1 MKVRPNSALCFQ
13 AAVTDLGKFPVGF
26 SSTWLIGKETWRKG
40 TFGNLRNIDEYSRR
54 SRMTYKPSINHD
66 YRDWW
71 TKYSELNKRS
81 SAERIPETSS
91 NQDSPSIIIESVSVL
106 LYYVAT
112 PSTRHHICYNI
123 CFLSLS
129 LWLTCAR
136 ANVNIKDLISN
147 HEVVSHFSSNQPP
160 WTYQRNHFLVTLAD
174 ASTKP
179 SNLGHLKI
187 CHHTTNPSMC
197 ARWLGPAFRCF
208 KRQARLQSLQSPDY
222 FARLSRISCLENLAK

>member
-1 MKVRPNSALCFQ
+1 M
-13 AAVTDLGKFPVGF
+13 
-26 SSTWLIGKETWRKG
+26 
-40 TFGNLRNIDEYSRR
+40 
-54 SRMTYKPSINHD
+54 YKPSINHD

-136 ANVNIKDLISN
+136 ANVNIKDLKSWSN
-147 HEVVSHFSSNQPP
+147 FLFLIYNQPP

-174 ASTKP
+174 TSTKP
-179 SNLGHLKI
+179 SNLGHLRFAI
-187 CHHTTNPSMC
+187 TPQIQPC
-197 ARWLGPAFRCF
+197 ALG
-208 KRQARLQSLQSPDY
+208 QAQLFVASNVRPGFNHFNHLIIL
-222 FARLSRISCLENLAK
+222 